1 MWARLGSPWV
11 GSIEYTEN
19 GESYLLCPS
28 IAVVS
33 AQRWRMVVWGAD
45 LAVGLCFGGR
55 RRVQWFESRFVS
67 RSLFWRKEKGSASMY
82 QVLQI
87 QNQILC
93 FFILLLSGFRNIKL
107 EFLFFYL
114 NNADV

>member
-11 GSIEYTEN
+11 GSIGYTEN

-45 LAVGLCFGGR
+45 LAAGLCFGGR
-55 RRVQWFESRFVS
+55 R
-67 RSLFWRKEKGSASMY
+67 
-82 QVLQI
+82 
-87 QNQILC
+87 
-93 FFILLLSGFRNIKL
+93 
-107 EFLFFYL
+107 
-114 NNADV
+114 

>member
-1 MWARLGSPWV
+1 MGWVGLHMWFGLHMWARLGSPWV
-11 GSIEYTEN
+11 GSIGYTEN

-55 RRVQWFESRFVS
+55 RRS
-67 RSLFWRKEKGSASMY
+67 SM
-82 QVLQI
+82 V
-87 QNQILC
+87 
-93 FFILLLSGFRNIKL
+93 
-107 EFLFFYL
+107 
-114 NNADV
+114 